1 LRWCGLAAMAG
12 GALLSLSYAVLI
24 VRQAIDW
31 QAGPT
36 LGTPIHLPLMRT
48 ISAALVL
55 LIVGL
60 VGVLTARTDGLG
72 WMPLAGGLVT
82 LGGFGLWAYAAAENF
97 LPLTEPSWSHPLLF
111 PALVAVGSLVFGLG
125 AFRSRVLPKGAAA
138 LLALFGVL
146 GMTLLA
152 NLEIGNASSST
163 GYAVVRVAGFIA
175 MLPYGG
181 GWVWLGYRLWRPATV
196 SEHRRVSG

>member
-1 LRWCGLAAMAG
+1 MAG

-55 LIVGL
+55 IVGL
-60 VGVLTARTDGLG
+60 VGLVTARIGGLG
-72 WMPLAGGLVT
+72 WMPVAGGLVT
-82 LGGFGLWAYAAAENF
+82 MAGFGLWAYAAAENF
-97 LPLTEPSWSHPLLF
+97 LPITEPWWWNPLLF

-125 AFRSRVLPKGAAA
+125 VFRSRAVRRR
-138 LLALFGVL
+138 L
-146 GMTLLA
+146 GMAGLRPVAAEHGWLSWYHLA
-152 NLEIGNASSST
+152 
-163 GYAVVRVAGFIA
+163 
-175 MLPYGG
+175 
-181 GWVWLGYRLWRPATV
+181 GWQHANQPCAARGATDDL
-196 SEHRRVSG
+196 

>member
-1 LRWCGLAAMAG
+1 MAG
-12 GALLSLSYAVLI
+12 GALLILFYAVLI

-36 LGTPIHLPLMRT
+36 LGTPIHLPLMRI

-60 VGVLTARTDGLG
+60 LGVLTARTDSLG
-72 WMPLAGGLVT
+72 WMPLVGGLVT

-97 LPLTEPSWSHPLLF
+97 LPIAEPWWLHPLLF

-125 AFRSRVLPKGAAA
+125 ALRSRALPQGAAA
-138 LLALFGVL
+138 LVAFFGVL

-152 NLEIGNASSST
+152 NVEIGNQSSSP

-175 MLPYGG
+175 ILLYGG
-181 GWVWLGYRLWRPATV
+181 GWVWLGYRFWRPSTV
-196 SEHRRVSG
+196 G